1 MPMRVS
7 LLGHVTAHIGARP
20 VELGPA
26 RQRALF
32 AVLAA
37 HAGRAVGRDELI
49 EAVWGASPPVTASGS
64 VYTYVSGLRRAL
76 GDDRDHLR
84 SGPTGYAVHLDP
96 DDVDTK
102 RFQRLTAE
110 AAALT
115 GAGRSAAALA
125 RLDQALDLWRGDPYA
140 GLTGPFIELDR
151 ERLTQ
156 LRTTALTGRA
166 RLRLA
171 AGGDDDLIPDLAGLV
186 RDHPLHEPLHELL
199 MRALHRAGRRAEAL
213 EVFRQ
218 AHRTF
223 VRELGV
229 EPGPALRELQRRL
242 FDGGAGRPAARATG
256 LAPTVVPTPVARALR
271 DGLDTRVCFGRSDE
285 IGHLRGMVRAVAAGT
300 GGAVWIEGEPG
311 IGKTELLTLAFADAA
326 GLGCQLAWGAA
337 DELGRRVPLQVLTR
351 ALGLR
356 ATSPDRRIA
365 AVAAHLHDPGGPELP
380 VDRVLAHVRA
390 TASVA
395 PLVLVIDDVQWAD
408 DTTVLVWERLL
419 TVTTRLPLLLVAA
432 ARPEPHARELAR
444 LRRSVQAR
452 QRVPLILP
460 PLTEPD
466 IHRLMATL
474 LGARPGDRLR
484 ALAAQTGGNPLYARE
499 LVGALRQRAAIRIAA
514 GVAEVAAAVRAEP
527 PPSLR
532 AAVLG
537 TLGLLSPGTLEVLRS
552 AAFLGTEFAVDDVV
566 AVTGR
571 SPFDLMA
578 ALEEALAANVV
589 VDAGADLAFRHPFL
603 CEALIDSVPAPERA
617 DRRRRTAEALDRHDG
632 AATRVA
638 VQLAAE
644 APVVDEWLLGWL
656 VDHHAEV
663 AGQAP
668 QMAGEL
674 FRRALATGVPTR
686 RQRGTLLVALV
697 RLEVRHGR
705 APVAE
710 AVQALDAAISPA
722 ERAEMH
728 GLLATM
734 TRPSPCPTG

>member
-1 MPMRVS
+1 MRVS
-7 LLGHVTAHIGARP
+7 LLGHVTAQVDARP

-37 HAGRAVGRDELI
+37 HAGRTVGRDELI
-49 EAVWGASPPVTASGS
+49 EAIWGASPPVTASGS

-76 GDDRDHLR
+76 GDDRDRLR
-84 SGPTGYAVHLDP
+84 SGPSGYAVHLDP
-96 DDVDTK
+96 DDLDTG

-110 AAALT
+110 AAELT
-115 GAGRSAAALA
+115 GAGRADAALA
-125 RLDQALDLWRGDPYA
+125 RLDEALALWRGDPYA

-151 ERLTQ
+151 ERLSQ
-156 LRTTALTGRA
+156 LRITALTERA

-171 AGGDDDLIPDLAGLV
+171 VGGDDDLIAELTGLV

-242 FDGGAGRPAARATG
+242 FDGGADRPAALPG

-300 GGAVWIEGEPG
+300 GGAVWVDGEPG

-390 TASVA
+390 TASAA
-395 PLVLVIDDVQWAD
+395 PLVLIVDDMQWAD

-419 TVTTRLPLLLVAA
+419 TLTTRLPLLLVAA

-452 QRVPLILP
+452 QRVPLTLP
-460 PLTEPD
+460 PLTDPD

-499 LVGALRQRAAIRIAA
+499 LVGALRQRAAIRIEA
-514 GVAEVAAAVRAEP
+514 GVAEVAAGVRAEP

-571 SPFDLMA
+571 SPFDLMGV
-578 ALEEALAANVV
+578 LEEALAANVV

-603 CEALIDSVPAPERA
+603 CEALIDSVPAAERA

-638 VQLAAE
+638 EQLAAE

-663 AGQAP
+663 ARQAP
-668 QMAGEL
+668 QMAGEF
-674 FRRALATGVPTR
+674 FRRALATGVPTP

-710 AVQALDAAISPA
+710 AVQALDAVISPA

-734 TRPSPCPTG
+734 TRRSPCPTG